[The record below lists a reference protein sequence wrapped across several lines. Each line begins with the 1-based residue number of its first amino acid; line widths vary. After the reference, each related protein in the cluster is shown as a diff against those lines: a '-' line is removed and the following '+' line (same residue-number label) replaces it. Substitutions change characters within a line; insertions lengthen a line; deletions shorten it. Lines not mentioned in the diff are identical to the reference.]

1 MRLTSDR
8 GNAILEFILIG
19 LIAQLVIFGSLVSIG
34 STFRSQIAAQVI
46 ARQTL
51 RTVQLT
57 GSIDEATRMSNQ
69 VLALFGI
76 PTASSQLAIANTCAD
91 NGLYVVKVKVRGSSF
106 VATGFCLG

>member
-1 MRLTSDR
+1 MRLTRDR

-76 PTASSQLAIANTCAD
+76 PSASSQLAIANTCAD
-91 NGLYVVKVKVRGSSF
+91 NGLYAVKVKVRGSSF